1 MGSNMQMDKGLHEKM
16 CRDVSWISLLSGSN
30 QRVPELAEAWVVC
43 IWREEI
49 REEKKKGNIT
59 PS

>member
-1 MGSNMQMDKGLHEKM
+1 MQMDKGLHEKM
-16 CRDVSWISLLSGSN
+16 YRDVSWISLLSGSN

-49 REEKKKGNIT
+49 REEKNKGNII